1 LNFLSVK
8 FAYLFTITSMERSP
22 AIFCWLVTI
31 PIVITLQLVSTIILT
46 AANLVDTQK
55 NSLADA
61 QSSELRSHGLIPGSK
76 ADERA
81 MLKVLAVASYTYS
94 WMLFFLIAIPLGV
107 AWFVLRRDL
116 KAQKSSNPSIISA

>member
-1 LNFLSVK
+1 
-8 FAYLFTITSMERSP
+8 MERSP

-46 AANLVDTQK
+46 AANSVDSQK
-55 NSLADA
+55 NSLSDA
-61 QSSELRSHGLIPGSK
+61 QSSELQSHGLIPGSK

-94 WMLFFLIAIPLGV
+94 WILFFLITIPLGV
-107 AWFVLRRDL
+107 AWFVLRRDF